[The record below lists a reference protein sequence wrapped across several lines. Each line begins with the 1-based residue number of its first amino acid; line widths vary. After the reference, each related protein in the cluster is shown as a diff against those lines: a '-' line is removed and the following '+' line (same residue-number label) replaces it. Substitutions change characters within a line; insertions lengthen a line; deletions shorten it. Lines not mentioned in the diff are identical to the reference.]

1 MAIKTKTATR
11 EDQRGVLVEL
21 SLFPG
26 FQGVQA
32 TGVVIILI
40 LILIYLCFLQF
51 PTTWVVIHIA
61 PSVRKCTPHYR
72 AH

>member
-32 TGVVIILI
+32 TGAVIILI
-40 LILIYLCFLQF
+40 LILI
-51 PTTWVVIHIA
+51 PIPSPPIHPQYNHAVLDIE
-61 PSVRKCTPHYR
+61 
-72 AH
+72 

>member
-40 LILIYLCFLQF
+40 LILILM
-51 PTTWVVIHIA
+51 PIPSPPIHPQYNHAVLDIE
-61 PSVRKCTPHYR
+61 
-72 AH
+72 